1 VSPRPRNEGTPSG
14 TPSTRRPRAKQLTQ
28 AQLIRSLTKLAATQ
42 RTSRSTVQLDRGP
55 RGQVLISV
63 NVHQGDEPGLTNVE
77 AVKAR
82 AVEIFNELCLLY
94 PSVTGN
100 GTPEPS

>member
-1 VSPRPRNEGTPSG
+1 VSPRPRAKTDLPVGPLAK
-14 TPSTRRPRAKQLTQ
+14 RPRAKQLTQ

-63 NVHQGDEPGLTNVE
+63 NVHQGDEPGLTNIA

-82 AVEIFNELCLLY
+82 AVEIFDELCILY
-94 PSVTGN
+94 PTAISTGA
-100 GTPEPS
+100 E

>member
-1 VSPRPRNEGTPSG
+1 MSARPRANQGDPTKPAA
-14 TPSTRRPRAKQLTQ
+14 RRPRAKQLTQ
-28 AQLIRSLTKLAATQ
+28 AQLIRSLTKFASTQ

-63 NVHQGDEPGLTNVE
+63 NVHQGDEPGLTTVD

-94 PSVTGN
+94 PSAITPPAGN
-100 GTPEPS
+100 GD

>member
-1 VSPRPRNEGTPSG
+1 MSPRPRTTPKPAPA
-14 TPSTRRPRAKQLTQ
+14 TPAKRPRAKQLTQ

-63 NVHQGDEPGLTNVE
+63 NIHQGDEPGLTSAD

-94 PSVTGN
+94 PSAIAN
-100 GTPEPS
+100 GAE